1 MNKLNNKKVTQEQTY
16 HLQTDKQA
24 QIEAVISSGKTR
36 SIVDEIKHGVKMW
49 QVENFLEGIVRTSRK
64 DQTIKLPDNFDQM
77 SYSSYISKIV
87 LARYFKI
94 DNWEWIKTL
103 WADQNL
109 RIFMGGAQYKG
120 PFPIKDDKLPDL
132 QVLLNLKTVNYDQ
145 TLWGFIDQ
153 ELADARIG
161 IQAGTPRIPAEIAT
175 TARFHGM
182 IDRLETGMTD
192 EEIAEAISL
201 L

>member
-36 SIVDEIKHGVKMW
+36 SIVDEINHGVTMW
-49 QVENFLEGIVRTSRK
+49 QIENILENIVRASRK

-94 DNWEWIKTL
+94 DNWE
-103 WADQNL
+103 
-109 RIFMGGAQYKG
+109 
-120 PFPIKDDKLPDL
+120 
-132 QVLLNLKTVNYDQ
+132 
-145 TLWGFIDQ
+145 
-153 ELADARIG
+153 
-161 IQAGTPRIPAEIAT
+161 
-175 TARFHGM
+175 
-182 IDRLETGMTD
+182 
-192 EEIAEAISL
+192 
-201 L
+201 